1 MLNSGDQVLINIFYL
16 LLPGLIILITVIL
29 VSFFYFKRL
38 KRIISRY
45 RMQKM
50 EEVETE
56 RKRIANDLHDHVGS
70 KLIMIKSELHK
81 GLQASQNPNG
91 ESIITQS
98 ISDLNKFHDELR
110 HLVEYI
116 YPKELMSGNIKEGF
130 LRLASEMSSATSEI
144 IMDIE
149 LENQLPRD
157 KTHQLYRLIQ
167 EKIANIVVHEK
178 PPKVFIGLFEN
189 TNANEVRLSI
199 SYENKNPEKSIFKKI
214 IKSGSGRG
222 LFIIDER
229 LKLLKARRKTQFNEG
244 FFQEIIVFKIK

>member
-38 KRIISRY
+38 KRLIWRY

-56 RKRIANDLHDHVGS
+56 RKRIANDLHDYVGG

-81 GLQASQNPNG
+81 SMQASQNPNR
-91 ESIITQS
+91 ESIITQC

-130 LRLASEMSSATSEI
+130 LRLASEMSSSTTEI

-149 LENQLPRD
+149 LENQLPKD

-189 TNANEVRLSI
+189 TNANEVMLSI
-199 SYENKNPEKSIFKKI
+199 SYENKNPEKSIFKKT

-244 FFQEIIVFKIK
+244 FFQETIIFKIK

>member
-38 KRIISRY
+38 KRLIWRY

-56 RKRIANDLHDHVGS
+56 RKRIANDLHDYVGG

-81 GLQASQNPNG
+81 SMQASQNPNR

-130 LRLASEMSSATSEI
+130 LRLASEMSSSTTEI

-149 LENQLPRD
+149 LENQLPKD

-189 TNANEVRLSI
+189 TNANEVMLSI
-199 SYENKNPEKSIFKKI
+199 SYENKNPEKSIFKKT

-244 FFQEIIVFKIK
+244 FFQETIIFKTK